1 MEGLVKDQ
9 YFIFRDTK
17 TERIYLEHI
26 HAGKYDM
33 IKDWINKERIVYQT
47 NNIKD
52 PKLIETGEEK
62 IIWDRHAVTTLNQLR
77 KIIVPF
83 NPNDYEGMENLFNQ
97 KILEVEAKALLKRKE
112 IEEYRK
118 AHPKKKKKRVWTE
131 EEWQANIQDVIAKKE
146 ITNSFISED
155 ADEMT
160 AMGQWKNAGFI
171 TPPPD
176 RIMEIKR
183 TYRNM
188 SWKNFKE
195 FVNSVV

>member
-83 NPNDYEGMENLFNQ
+83 NPDDYEGMENLFNQ
-97 KILEVEAKALLKRKE
+97 KVLEVEAKALLKRKE

-146 ITNSFISED
+146 ITNSFISDD

-176 RIMEIKR
+176 RITEIKR

>member
-83 NPNDYEGMENLFNQ
+83 NPDDYEGMENLFNQ
-97 KILEVEAKALLKRKE
+97 KVLEVEAKALLKRKE

>member
-9 YFIFRDTK
+9 YFIFRDTI

-52 PKLIETGEEK
+52 PKLIETGQEK

-83 NPNDYEGMENLFNQ
+83 NPDDYEGMENLFNQ
-97 KILEVEAKALLKRKE
+97 KVLEVEAKALLKMKE

-160 AMGQWKNAGFI
+160 AMGHWKNSGFI

>member
-97 KILEVEAKALLKRKE
+97 KVLEVEAKALLKRKE

-131 EEWQANIQDVIAKKE
+131 EEWRSNIQDVIAKKE

-160 AMGQWKNAGFI
+160 AMGQWKNSGFI

>member
-9 YFIFRDTK
+9 YFIFRDTR
-17 TERIYLEHI
+17 TDRIYLEHI

-52 PKLIETGEEK
+52 PKLIETGQEK

-83 NPNDYEGMENLFNQ
+83 NPDDYEGMENLFNQ
-97 KILEVEAKALLKRKE
+97 KVLEVEAKALLKMKE

-160 AMGQWKNAGFI
+160 AMGHWKNSGFI

>member
-1 MEGLVKDQ
+1 MNNKDQ
-9 YFIFRDTK
+9 YFIFRDTR

-33 IKDWINKERIVYQT
+33 IKDWINKERIIYQT
-47 NNIKD
+47 DNIKD
-52 PKLIETGEEK
+52 PKLTETGEKK
-62 IIWDRHAVTTLNQLR
+62 IIWDRHSVTTLNHLR

-83 NPNDYEGMENLFNQ
+83 DPDDYEGMENLFNQ
-97 KILEVEAKALLKRKE
+97 KVLEVEAFALLKKKE

-131 EEWQANIQDVIAKKE
+131 EEWQANIKDVIAKKE
-146 ITNSFISED
+146 ITNSFISDD

-160 AMGQWKNAGFI
+160 ALGQWKNSGFI
-171 TPPPD
+171 KPPPD

-183 TYRNM
+183 TYSKM
-188 SWKNFKE
+188 TWKQFRE
-195 FVNSVV
+195 FVDSIV

>member
-26 HAGKYDM
+26 HEGKYDM

-83 NPNDYEGMENLFNQ
+83 NPDDYEGMENLFNQ
-97 KILEVEAKALLKRKE
+97 KVLEVEAKALLKRKE

-131 EEWQANIQDVIAKKE
+131 EEWQANIKDVIAKKE
-146 ITNSFISED
+146 ITNSFVSAD

>member
-83 NPNDYEGMENLFNQ
+83 NPDDYEGMENLFNQ
-97 KILEVEAKALLKRKE
+97 KVLEVEAKALLKRKE

-146 ITNSFISED
+146 ITNSFVSAD

>member
-9 YFIFRDTK
+9 YFIFRDTR
-17 TERIYLEHI
+17 TDRIYLEHI

-97 KILEVEAKALLKRKE
+97 EVLEVEATALLKKKE

-118 AHPKKKKKRVWTE
+118 AHPKKKKKRIWTD
-131 EEWQANIQDVIAKKE
+131 EEWQVNIQDVIAKKE
-146 ITNSFISED
+146 ITNSFISDD

-176 RIMEIKR
+176 RITEIKR

>member
-83 NPNDYEGMENLFNQ
+83 NPDDYEGMENLFNQ
-97 KILEVEAKALLKRKE
+97 KVLEVEAKALLKRKE

-160 AMGQWKNAGFI
+160 AMGQWKNSGFI

>member
-9 YFIFRDTK
+9 YFIFRDTR
-17 TERIYLEHI
+17 TDRIYLEHI

-62 IIWDRHAVTTLNQLR
+62 IIWDRHAVTILNQLR

-97 KILEVEAKALLKRKE
+97 EVLEVEATALLKKKE

-118 AHPKKKKKRVWTE
+118 AHPKKKKKRIWTD
-131 EEWQANIQDVIAKKE
+131 EEWQVNIQDVIAKKE
-146 ITNSFISED
+146 ITNSFISDD

-176 RIMEIKR
+176 RITEIKR

>member
-62 IIWDRHAVTTLNQLR
+62 IIWERHAVTTLNQLR

-83 NPNDYEGMENLFNQ
+83 NPDDYESMENLFNQ
-97 KILEVEAKALLKRKE
+97 KVLEVEAKALLKRKE

-176 RIMEIKR
+176 RITEIKR

>member
-9 YFIFRDTK
+9 YFIFRDTR
-17 TERIYLEHI
+17 TDRIYLEHI

-52 PKLIETGEEK
+52 PKLTETGEEK

-97 KILEVEAKALLKRKE
+97 KVLEVEAKALLKR
-112 IEEYRK
+112 
-118 AHPKKKKKRVWTE
+118 
-131 EEWQANIQDVIAKKE
+131 KE

-176 RIMEIKR
+176 RITEIKR

>member
-83 NPNDYEGMENLFNQ
+83 NPDDYEGMENLFNQ
-97 KILEVEAKALLKRKE
+97 KVLEVEAKALLKRKE

-131 EEWQANIQDVIAKKE
+131 EEWQVNIQDVIAKKE
-146 ITNSFISED
+146 ITNSFVSAD

>member
-97 KILEVEAKALLKRKE
+97 KVLEVEAKALLKRKE

>member
-47 NNIKD
+47 NNIID
-52 PKLIETGEEK
+52 PKLTETGEEK

-97 KILEVEAKALLKRKE
+97 EVLEVETTALLKKKE

-118 AHPKKKKKRVWTE
+118 AHPKKKKKRIWTD
-131 EEWQANIQDVIAKKE
+131 EEWQANIKDVIAKKE
-146 ITNSFISED
+146 ITNSFISDD

-176 RIMEIKR
+176 RITEIKR